1 MLHAHG
7 ATNNRAVAT
16 LGTNDKSK
24 DWSPHLERQNP
35 TKRANVKGET
45 TAGEHS

>member
-1 MLHAHG
+1 MLDVHG
-7 ATNNRAVAT
+7 ARNSRAVAT

-24 DWSPHLERQNP
+24 DWSPHIERQNA
-35 TKRANVKGET
+35 TKRANVKGES

>member
-1 MLHAHG
+1 MLHVHG
-7 ATNNRAVAT
+7 ARNSRAVAT

-24 DWSPHLERQNP
+24 DWSPHLENP
-35 TKRANVKGET
+35 TKRANVKGES